1 MRAVVGVFRALSDA
15 ERAIDGLRRL
25 GLGEDRLSLLT
36 PRGTDRAGTAA
47 MPTIESEPPGTG
59 SALGAIVGGAVGAAA
74 GMPLGAAMTLA
85 IPALGPI
92 VAVGLIGAALL
103 GATGA
108 AVGNALETSLRAG
121 VPKDEAY
128 VYLDAL
134 RQGRRVV
141 VALADDDTQAAAVR
155 AALLNSG
162 AESLD
167 AARERWWVGL
177 RDVERQRYVA
187 EGRDFEAAEPI
198 FRQGFEAG
206 LRLPEP
212 GQSYGEAQGALRDLY
227 PDVYDRE
234 EFRDGYERGVDY
246 SLGMRER
253 RDRAA

>member
-1 MRAVVGVFRALSDA
+1 MA
-15 ERAIDGLRRL
+15 EAHPPDVAILDISMPKLNGIEVTRILKQKL
-25 GLGEDRLSLLT
+25 PQVKILILT
-36 PRGTDRAGTAA
+36 VH
-47 MPTIESEPPGTG
+47 E
-59 SALGAIVGGAVGAAA
+59 
-74 GMPLGAAMTLA
+74 
-85 IPALGPI
+85 
-92 VAVGLIGAALL
+92 
-103 GATGA
+103 
-108 AVGNALETSLRAG
+108 
-121 VPKDEAY
+121 DEAY